1 MTFLQGVLLG
11 ILQGVAEF
19 LPISSSGHLQLAQA
33 LFGLDEVP
41 LLYDVFLH
49 LSTLLAVCIFFWKKI
64 WNLLK
69 CFGRWI
75 TRKPAQGNN
84 DSIDTTDL
92 LSGTDQAGRK
102 TIIAIIITTA
112 ITGVMGIVT
121 SKLIPELPI
130 KVTCCGFLVTSALLI
145 VSTILEKR
153 QKAATTS
160 SATPDA
166 AATENATQA
175 QGISIIQSIV
185 IGIMQGFG
193 TLPGISRS
201 GSTIAGALFS
211 KVNRSVAGEYSFIV
225 SIPAIL
231 GAFILELKDLGEV
244 SESIGAGPVIG
255 GCIAAFAVGYGALA
269 LLMKLI
275 KKGKLGWF
283 AAYLIPLG
291 IFGLFYF

>member
-19 LPISSSGHLQLAQA
+19 LPISSSGHLQLAQT
-33 LFGLDEVP
+33 LFGLEEVP

-49 LSTLLAVCIFFWKKI
+49 LATLFAVCIFFWKKI

-75 TRKPAQGNN
+75 ARKPRNEADN
-84 DSIDTTDL
+84 DARDL
-92 LSGTDQAGRK
+92 LSGSDQAGRK

-130 KVTCCGFLVTSALLI
+130 KVTCCGFLVTSVLLI

-153 QKAATTS
+153 QT
-160 SATPDA
+160 
-166 AATENATQA
+166 TENTNQA

-244 SESIGAGPVIG
+244 SQSIGAGPVIG

>member
-19 LPISSSGHLQLAQA
+19 LPISSSGHLQLAQT
-33 LFGLDEVP
+33 LFGLEEVP

-49 LSTLLAVCIFFWKKI
+49 LATLFAVCIFFWKKI

-75 TRKPAQGNN
+75 ARKPRNEADN
-84 DSIDTTDL
+84 DASDL
-92 LSGTDQAGRK
+92 LSGSDQAGRK

-130 KVTCCGFLVTSALLI
+130 KVTCCGFLVTSVLLI

-153 QKAATTS
+153 Q
-160 SATPDA
+160 D
-166 AATENATQA
+166 TENTNQA

-244 SESIGAGPVIG
+244 SQSIGAGPVIG

>member
-19 LPISSSGHLQLAQA
+19 LPISSSGHLQLAQT
-33 LFGLDEVP
+33 LFGLEEVP

-49 LSTLLAVCIFFWKKI
+49 LATLFAVCIFFWKKI

-75 TRKPAQGNN
+75 ARKPRNEADN
-84 DSIDTTDL
+84 DASDL
-92 LSGTDQAGRK
+92 LSGSDQAGRK

-130 KVTCCGFLVTSALLI
+130 KVTCCGFLVTSVLLI

-153 QKAATTS
+153 QN
-160 SATPDA
+160 
-166 AATENATQA
+166 TENTNQA

-244 SESIGAGPVIG
+244 SQSIGAGPVIG